1 MAATLGMKYKLE
13 TMLEMNRGVVLDF
26 VPYFVTL

>member
-13 TMLEMNRGVVLDF
+13 TMLEMIRGLVLDL

>member
-13 TMLEMNRGVVLDF
+13 TMLEMIRGLVLDF